1 MIKLISVYELCL
13 GMYVH
18 DFCDEGMD
26 PSFWKGSFL
35 IQTPYDLK
43 RIKDSAVH
51 EVWIDVGKGIDVA
64 SGLLE
69 TPHLSTASGTAPLDL
84 TTLAAELPQAQKLC
98 AKAKMAV
105 VAMFREARMGQP
117 LNLARVG
124 ELVSEMSDSVL
135 RHPSALISLARLKT
149 SNDYTH
155 MHSVAVSGLMIG
167 LAHGLNLSQD
177 LVLEAGIAGMLH
189 DIGKIAVPDAIL
201 NKPGKL
207 TDEEFDVIRKH
218 PNAGMNILT
227 NNEYLSESVLD
238 VCLHHHEKYDG
249 SGYPHRLAKEQI
261 SLFSRMGAICDV
273 YDALTSGRAYK
284 AGWDPAEAMHQMANW
299 EGHFDN
305 EILHAFVKTI
315 GIYPVGALV
324 RLESGLL
331 GVVIEQHEKSLL
343 TPQVK
348 VFFSTCS
355 NLPVPHEIID
365 LAKLVGRE
373 KIISRESPA
382 KWGFSQLDVLWTG
395 LPTSAGLTFS
405 A

>member
-1 MIKLISVYELCL
+1 MLEFGRCL
-13 GMYVH
+13 G
-18 DFCDEGMD
+18 
-26 PSFWKGSFL
+26 W
-35 IQTPYDLK
+35 T
-43 RIKDSAVH
+43 
-51 EVWIDVGKGIDVA
+51 
-64 SGLLE
+64 
-69 TPHLSTASGTAPLDL
+69 L
-84 TTLAAELPQAQKLC
+84 TAELPQAQKLC

-249 SGYPHRLAKEQI
+249 RGYPHRLAKEQI

-284 AGWDPAEAMHQMANW
+284 AGWDPAEAIHQMANW

-382 KWGFSQLDVLWTG
+382 KWGFSKLDVLWTG

>member
-1 MIKLISVYELCL
+1 MIKIISVYELCL

-18 DFCDEGMD
+18 DFCVSGMD
-26 PSFWKGSFL
+26 SSFWKGRFL

-43 RIKDSAVH
+43 RIKDSAVRV
-51 EVWIDVGKGIDVA
+51 VWIDVDKGIDVA
-64 SGLLE
+64 SGRLE
-69 TPHLSTASGTAPLDL
+69 APPLSTAGGTAPPDL

-98 AKAKMAV
+98 AEAKMAV
-105 VAMFREARMGQP
+105 VAMFSEAYLGQA

-124 ELVSEMSDSVL
+124 ELVSQISDSVL

-149 SNDYTH
+149 ANDYTH
-155 MHSVAVSGLMIG
+155 MHSVAVSGLMIA
-167 LAHGLNLSQD
+167 LAHELKLSQA
-177 LVLEAGIAGMLH
+177 LVVEAGIAGMLH
-189 DIGKIAVPDAIL
+189 DIGKIAIPEAIL
-201 NKPGKL
+201 DKPGKL

-218 PNAGMNILT
+218 PKAAINILID
-227 NNEYLSESVLD
+227 NEHVSDLVLD

-249 SGYPHRLAKEQI
+249 SGYPHRLANEQI
-261 SLFSRMGAICDV
+261 SLFSRMGAVCDV
-273 YDALTSGRAYK
+273 YDALTSTRPYK
-284 AGWDPAEAMHQMANW
+284 AGWDPAEAIHQMAKW
-299 EGHFDN
+299 QGHFDN
-305 EILHAFVKTI
+305 EIFHAFIRTI

-348 VFFSTCS
+348 VFFSTRL
-355 NLPVPHEIID
+355 NLPVPHAIID
-365 LAKLVGRE
+365 LAKWVGRE
-373 KIISRESPA
+373 KIISRENPA

-395 LPTSAGLTFS
+395 PPTSAGLTFS